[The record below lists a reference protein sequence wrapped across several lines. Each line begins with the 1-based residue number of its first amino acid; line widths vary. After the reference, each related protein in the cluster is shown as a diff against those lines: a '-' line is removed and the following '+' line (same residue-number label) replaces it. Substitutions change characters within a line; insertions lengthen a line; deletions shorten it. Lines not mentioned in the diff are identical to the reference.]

1 MSAKKRADGIVV
13 GVKQTLRMIEQGRLS
28 EVYIAKD
35 ADSFVTKGVE
45 RAAEKSGVR
54 VTRVPSKR
62 QLGARCGIEIGAA
75 VAGIVLPDRKTA
87 DAGESASPPGHQI

>member
-75 VAGIVLPDRKTA
+75 VAGIVLPDRRTA

>member
-87 DAGESASPPGHQI
+87 DAGESASPP

>member
-62 QLGARCGIEIGAA
+62 QLGARCGIVIGAA
-75 VAGIVLPDRKTA
+75 VAGIVLPDRRTA

>member
-28 EVYIAKD
+28 EVDIAKD

-75 VAGIVLPDRKTA
+75 VAGIVLPDRRTA